1 MMKHLNVSNVSC
13 FEFESRHDIT
23 DDKAFCYIYI
33 KYGTLKLS
41 IFLSKQESLNKI
53 EDETSYAVLLM

>member
-1 MMKHLNVSNVSC
+1 MMKHLNVSNVSS

-33 KYGTLKLS
+33 KYDFIKTRM
-41 IFLSKQESLNKI
+41 
-53 EDETSYAVLLM
+53 VH